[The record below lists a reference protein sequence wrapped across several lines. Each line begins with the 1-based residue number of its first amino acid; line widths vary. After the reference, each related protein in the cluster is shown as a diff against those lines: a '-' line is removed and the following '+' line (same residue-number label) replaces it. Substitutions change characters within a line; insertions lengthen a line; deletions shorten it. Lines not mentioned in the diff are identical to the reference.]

1 MDYRKDS
8 NMITRVI
15 YTDLDTLYDTKITLL
30 NMIDPRLVRE
40 YLSRVYNI
48 LDHTL
53 YLSNKAFD
61 RIYRDRDKRVLIGS
75 KNSSVVDLLR
85 RIVSDIDTKNK
96 TTTVIP
102 SVMTLVIN
110 TYPYK
115 LDNEEK
121 SIMKEF
127 MSRYILHLNEIDIIY
142 EEIIDSELM
151 NKINIMVKRD
161 GLKWFMDK
169 RVVNPEFKLPNLKLI
184 VPDEMVTTNLVKM
197 NVDTDKLK
205 EYLETTLMLDVCLE
219 FIEKE
224 AYKLKLEDR
233 E

>member
-30 NMIDPRLVRE
+30 NMIDPRLIRE
-40 YLSRVYNI
+40 YLSREYDI
-48 LDHTL
+48 LDHIL

-61 RIYRDRDKRVLIGS
+61 KIYKDRDKRVLIGS
-75 KNSSVVDLLR
+75 KNSSIVDLIR

-115 LDNEEK
+115 LDAEEK
-121 SIMKEF
+121 SIMREF
-127 MSRYILHLNEIDIIY
+127 MSRYILHLSDIDIIY
-142 EEIIDSELM
+142 KETIDSELM

-161 GLKWFMDK
+161 GLKWFMDN
-169 RVVNPEFKLPNLKLI
+169 RLSNPEFKLPNLKLI
-184 VPDEMVTTNLVKM
+184 VPDDMVMSGLTKM
-197 NVDTDKLK
+197 DVDVDKLK

-219 FIEKE
+219 FVEKE
-224 AYKLKLEDR
+224 AFMLKLEDR
-233 E
+233 

>member
-40 YLSRVYNI
+40 YLSREYNI

-142 EEIIDSELM
+142 EEMIDSELM

-161 GLKWFMDK
+161 GLKWFMDN
-169 RVVNPEFKLPNLKLI
+169 RLSNPEFKLPNLKLI
-184 VPDEMVTTNLVKM
+184 VPDDMVMSGLTKM
-197 NVDTDKLK
+197 DVDVDKLK

-219 FIEKE
+219 FVEKE
-224 AYKLKLEDR
+224 AFMLKLEDR
-233 E
+233 

>member
-40 YLSRVYNI
+40 YLSREYNI

-115 LDNEEK
+115 LDDEEK

-161 GLKWFMDK
+161 GLKWFMDN
-169 RVVNPEFKLPNLKLI
+169 RLSNPEFKLPNLKLI
-184 VPDEMVTTNLVKM
+184 VPDDMVMSGLTKM
-197 NVDTDKLK
+197 DVDVDKLK

-219 FIEKE
+219 FVEKE
-224 AYKLKLEDR
+224 AFMLKLEDR
-233 E
+233 

>member
-40 YLSRVYNI
+40 YLSREYDI

-161 GLKWFMDK
+161 GLKWFMDN
-169 RVVNPEFKLPNLKLI
+169 RLSNPEFKLPNLKLI
-184 VPDEMVTTNLVKM
+184 VPDDMVMSGLTKM
-197 NVDTDKLK
+197 DVDVDKLK

-219 FIEKE
+219 FVEKE
-224 AYKLKLEDR
+224 AFMLKLEDR
-233 E
+233 

>member
-40 YLSRVYNI
+40 YLSREYNI

-161 GLKWFMDK
+161 GLKWFMDN
-169 RVVNPEFKLPNLKLI
+169 RLSNPEFKLPNLKLI
-184 VPDEMVTTNLVKM
+184 VPDDMVMSGLTKM
-197 NVDTDKLK
+197 DVDVDKLK

-219 FIEKE
+219 FVEKE
-224 AYKLKLEDR
+224 AFMLKLEDR
-233 E
+233 

>member
-40 YLSRVYNI
+40 YLSREYNI

-102 SVMTLVIN
+102 SVMTLVVN

-161 GLKWFMDK
+161 GLKWFMDN
-169 RVVNPEFKLPNLKLI
+169 RLSNPEFKLPNLKLI
-184 VPDEMVTTNLVKM
+184 VPDDMVMSGLTKM
-197 NVDTDKLK
+197 DVDVDKLK

-219 FIEKE
+219 FVEKE
-224 AYKLKLEDR
+224 AFMLKLEDR
-233 E
+233 

>member
-40 YLSRVYNI
+40 YLSREYDI

-102 SVMTLVIN
+102 SVMTLVVN

-161 GLKWFMDK
+161 GLKWFMDN
-169 RVVNPEFKLPNLKLI
+169 RLSNPEFKLPNLKLI
-184 VPDEMVTTNLVKM
+184 VPDDMVMSGLTKM
-197 NVDTDKLK
+197 DVDVDKLK

-219 FIEKE
+219 FVEKE
-224 AYKLKLEDR
+224 AFMLKLEDR
-233 E
+233 

>member
-1 MDYRKDS
+1 MDYSKDS
-8 NMITRVI
+8 NMITRLI

-40 YLSRVYNI
+40 YLSREYDI

-61 RIYRDRDKRVLIGS
+61 KIYRERDKRVLLGS
-75 KNSSVVDLLR
+75 KNSSIVDLIR

-96 TTTVIP
+96 TTTSIP
-102 SVMTLVIN
+102 SVLNLIIN

-115 LDNEEK
+115 LDTDEQLV
-121 SIMKEF
+121 IKEF
-127 MSRYILHLNEIDIIY
+127 MSKYILYLSNIDIIY
-142 EEIIDSELM
+142 KEVIEDELLS
-151 NKINIMVKRD
+151 KINIMVRRD
-161 GLKWFMDK
+161 GLKWFMDN
-169 RVVNPEFKLPNLKLI
+169 RLINPGFKVPNLKLI
-184 VPDEMVTTNLVKM
+184 VPDDMTMSGLTKM
-197 NVDTDKLK
+197 DVDVDKLK

-224 AYKLKLEDR
+224 AFMLKLEDS
-233 E
+233 